1 MRNNDTQEL
10 RWQSL
15 SHQSQRSSNN
25 IKQRNNRNQPRRQ
38 WLALCWL
45 LVLAIL
51 CGIVIGLI
59 LPKINHTA
67 GQLTGEYEAN
77 GEAAQVLQKLHI
89 AHPHR
94 SGYERQVFG
103 YRTTDDDGNG
113 CDVREDVLAR
123 DLQDIR
129 YKYAGSC
136 QVRSGLLHDPYTGKD
151 IRFVRGRKTSAL
163 VQIDHVVALQNAWES
178 GAWKW
183 NTAKRLKF
191 GNDMLNL
198 LAVQGAANQE
208 KGSASAAYWLP
219 SNKSFRCAYVAR
231 QIAVKYKY
239 GLTVTRAEKQSMAA
253 ILHNCNVQ
261 SLPSDKQGLTSVST
275 SK

>member
-77 GEAAQVLQKLHI
+77 GEAAQVLQNFI
-89 AHPHR
+89 
-94 SGYERQVFG
+94 
-103 YRTTDDDGNG
+103 
-113 CDVREDVLAR
+113 
-123 DLQDIR
+123 
-129 YKYAGSC
+129 
-136 QVRSGLLHDPYTGKD
+136 LL
-151 IRFVRGRKTSAL
+151 IL
-163 VQIDHVVALQNAWES
+163 I
-178 GAWKW
+178 
-183 NTAKRLKF
+183 
-191 GNDMLNL
+191 
-198 LAVQGAANQE
+198 VQGM
-208 KGSASAAYWLP
+208 S
-219 SNKSFRCAYVAR
+219 
-231 QIAVKYKY
+231 VKY
-239 GLTVTRAEKQSMAA
+239 LATELLMMMVMA
-253 ILHNCNVQ
+253 VM
-261 SLPSDKQGLTSVST
+261 
-275 SK
+275 